1 MPDKILISLLSVL
14 FIITGGGTGY
24 TQTPPQPA
32 QLDTPLHNTALEQK
46 IPRQHS
52 TVMLE
57 NNHLSVDFDN
67 VTIGE
72 ILQAV
77 SQKAGFKVQG
87 GSAALGIKV
96 KTKFTDLE
104 LEEGIKRLFSLVQE
118 SNYLINYDAKGRI
131 SKIIIF
137 APGTAGSSTQTPAS
151 PATRRVVPGP
161 RSAAPATPPPPAVR
175 PAPEVPQT
183 PEDSPAPQV
192 SQPEHPE
199 PQEIINSEEPP
210 VENVPVTPY
219 VPPRRRPAYFPAVR
233 R

>member
-72 ILQAV
+72 IIQAV

-87 GSAALGIKV
+87 GSAALGMKV

-118 SNYLINYDAKGRI
+118 SNYLIDYDAKGRI
-131 SKIIIF
+131 SKVIIF

-151 PATRRVVPGP
+151 PAYRRVIPGS
-161 RSAAPATPPPPAVR
+161 RSAAPAVPPPPVVR
-175 PAPEVPQT
+175 PVPQVPQI
-183 PEDSPAPQV
+183 PEGSPAPQV
-192 SQPEHPE
+192 SQPENPE
-199 PQEIINSEEPP
+199 PQEIINSEDPP
-210 VENVPVTPY
+210 VENVPEIPY
-219 VPPRRRPAYFPAVR
+219 VPPQSRPAYLPAGR

>member
-14 FIITGGGTGY
+14 FIITTGGTGY

-137 APGTAGSSTQTPAS
+137 APGTAGSSAQTPAS
-151 PATRRVVPGP
+151 PTSRRVVPGSS
-161 RSAAPATPPPPAVR
+161 SAAPATPPPPVER
-175 PAPEVPQT
+175 PVPQAPQT

-210 VENVPVTPY
+210 VENVPVIPY
-219 VPPRRRPAYFPAVR
+219 VPPRRRPAYFPAGKR
-233 R
+233 

>member
-72 ILQAV
+72 IIQAV

-87 GSAALGIKV
+87 GSAALGMKV

-104 LEEGIKRLFSLVQE
+104 LEEGIKRLFSLVKE
-118 SNYLINYDAKGRI
+118 SNYLINYDTKGNISELRI
-131 SKIIIF
+131 INIKASGTGAVAGIPQTSSGTRAT
-137 APGTAGSSTQTPAS
+137 APVPFRAWRSRRARAAQQSAPPSS
-151 PATRRVVPGP
+151 
-161 RSAAPATPPPPAVR
+161 PPPTG
-175 PAPEVPQT
+175 PE
-183 PEDSPAPQV
+183 APQV
-192 SQPEHPE
+192 
-199 PQEIINSEEPP
+199 PQEPELNTGNQ
-210 VENVPVTPY
+210 NVPE
-219 VPPRRRPAYFPAVR
+219 
-233 R
+233 